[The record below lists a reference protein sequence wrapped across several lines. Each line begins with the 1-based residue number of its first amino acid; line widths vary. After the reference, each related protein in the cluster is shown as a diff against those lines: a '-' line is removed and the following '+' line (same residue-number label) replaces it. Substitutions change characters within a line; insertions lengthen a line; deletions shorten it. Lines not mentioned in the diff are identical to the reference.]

1 MKRVVDFGTI
11 KEVVDKAR
19 QGHGYWVA
27 YSDREYKII
36 ESVTGEI
43 LAELEKAMKESQEED
58 SSDDRLQRV
67 IRTIEVTYYEEA
79 INYVTRVPDNLEATK
94 YIEAIREFA
103 DILVD
108 SLQDVDLN

>member
-1 MKRVVDFGTI
+1 MKKLVDFETI
-11 KEVVDKAR
+11 ETVVEDAKR
-19 QGHGYWVA
+19 GHNYWVA
-27 YSDREYKII
+27 YNDREYKII
-36 ESVTGEI
+36 ESITGEI
-43 LAELEKAMKESQEED
+43 LSELDKVVKETREKD
-58 SSDDRLQRV
+58 SSYDRLQKV

-79 INYVTRVPDNLEATK
+79 INYVKRVPDNLEATK